1 MFLNELNN
9 DYHFI
14 IKELAETFEGQS
26 TYLEENTERY
36 IIFLVAIE
44 KEVSRNVKNEE
55 GITKTIS

>member
-14 IKELAETFEGQS
+14 IKELAETFEGKF